1 MNGKKVGLYEILST
15 FRRSEPKNMERAK
28 GLGALNAREIGIS
41 ALSADNRKLL
51 RYTTTDI
58 MKEIENMRRSND
70 DKFSLIKGIDISQ
83 YEF

>member
-1 MNGKKVGLYEILST
+1 
-15 FRRSEPKNMERAK
+15 MERAK